1 MYFVCHDIVLG
12 KEIKTFD
19 GHNSSVVSIVFSKD
33 NRFMI
38 IATSGSFD
46 NTIKLWDILTTKD
59 SITLIAKLE
68 NR

>member
-1 MYFVCHDIVLG
+1 
-12 KEIKTFD
+12 
-19 GHNSSVVSIVFSKD
+19 
-33 NRFMI
+33 MI